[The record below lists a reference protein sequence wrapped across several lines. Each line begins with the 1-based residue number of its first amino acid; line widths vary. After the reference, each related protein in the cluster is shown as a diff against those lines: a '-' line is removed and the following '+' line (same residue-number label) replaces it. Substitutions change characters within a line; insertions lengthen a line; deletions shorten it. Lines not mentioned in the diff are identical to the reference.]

1 MVAAVAAAAAA
12 AAAVLLLLL
21 LQPPLPLP
29 LPLLRSADRQNSPLR
44 FPQLLPLLQRW
55 LLQLRLLHHAA
66 SE

>member
-12 AAAVLLLLL
+12 AAAALLLLRL
-21 LQPPLPLP
+21 LQPPLP
-29 LPLLRSADRQNSPLR
+29 LPLLRSADRQKSPLR

-55 LLQLRLLHHAA
+55 LLQLRLQHHAA